1 MHLEFLDFVVMG
13 IYFSGLLLVGVYFAR
28 KQTDRASYFLG
39 NRKMPWF
46 IIGISVLATLLSSVT
61 YLAVP
66 GEMIRYGIGFG
77 ASLLSF
83 LIIVPVLNYVLIP
96 FLKELPFTSVYEFLE
111 NRFNIQTRMVAAT
124 SFVISRLIWAGLIIY
139 MTSFAVS
146 AMTGW
151 SMVAL
156 IVGLGLFTTLYT
168 SAGGFS
174 AVIWTDFIQF
184 VILFL
189 GALFVPFYV
198 MFVTGGGMGEWWGTF
213 SQAGRAE
220 VPVFSLDPEVRLTVV
235 GIIVVSA
242 LWNICTHGAD
252 QVAAQRYLS
261 TPSLKAARRSV
272 WIFAAA
278 NILLI
283 LFLMVTGLA
292 LFYYFYQESDLS
304 IIEFQQ
310 VIAPRADEVFPEFI
324 ATRLP
329 AGLSGIILAALLAA
343 AMSSLSSAINSI
355 SSVVV
360 TDFFDRFDRFKR
372 YRDHLYLPII
382 FAALTGFFGILSAL
396 GIFYIM
402 RNSSWNL
409 LELTERG
416 NHLFVA
422 PLGVLFFVGI
432 LIPRVG
438 GKAALCGFFA
448 GLATSTSISFS
459 QELFGLE
466 QRLGFIWIL
475 PGAVAISFLVSWLAS
490 YPFPRKPDEVF
501 SSEGNA
507 SSRPTGDS

>member
-1 MHLEFLDFVVMG
+1 MG
-13 IYFSGLLLVGVYFAR
+13 IYFAGLLVVGLYFAR
-28 KQTDRASYFLG
+28 RQTGRDSYYLG

-46 IIGISVLATLLSSVT
+46 FVGISVIATLLSSVT

-83 LIIVPVLNYVLIP
+83 IIIVPVLNYILIP
-96 FLKELPFTSVYEFLE
+96 FLKKLPFTSVYECLE
-111 NRFNIQTRMVAAT
+111 KRFNIQTRIIAA
-124 SFVISRLIWAGLIIY
+124 SGFMISRLIWTGLIIY
-139 MTSFAVS
+139 MTSYAVS

-151 SMVAL
+151 NMAVL
-156 IVGLGLFTTLYT
+156 IIAIGIFTTIYT

-184 VILFL
+184 TILFG
-189 GALFVPFYV
+189 GAIFVPIYV
-198 MFVTGGGMGEWWGTF
+198 WIFTGDGMGTWWESF

-220 VPVFSLDPEVRLTVV
+220 VPIFSLDPEVRLTVV
-235 GIIVVSA
+235 GIVLVMT

-261 TPSLKAARRSV
+261 TPDLKSARRSV
-272 WIFAAA
+272 YIFSAA

-283 LFLMVTGLA
+283 VFLMITGLA
-292 LFYYFYQESDLS
+292 LFYYFFQETDLS
-304 IIEFQQ
+304 VTAFQNE
-310 VIAPRADEVFPEFI
+310 IAPKADDIFPEFI

-329 AGLSGIILAALLAA
+329 AGISGLILAALLAA

-360 TDFFDRFDRFKR
+360 TDFFDRFNAFKK

-382 FAALTGFFGILSAL
+382 IAVLTGIFGIIFAL
-396 GIFYIM
+396 GILYIM
-402 RNSSWNL
+402 RTSTWNL

-432 LIPRVG
+432 LMRRVG
-438 GKAALCGFFA
+438 AKAAILGFFA
-448 GLATSTSISFS
+448 GLATSISISFS
-459 QELFGLE
+459 QEIFGLE
-466 QRLGFIWIL
+466 ERLGFVWIL
-475 PGAVAISFLVSWLAS
+475 PGSVAVSFLVSWAAS
-490 YPFPRKPDEVF
+490 YIFPPEPEV
-501 SSEGNA
+501 EWIEPA
-507 SSRPTGDS
+507 KE